1 LVTISFKSCKEWASK
16 GVQIPDAVTGGAGVV
31 EGFGLSTGVGVNGS
45 SRKCCVFMVASVV
58 LVSVT
63 EFRWVI
69 ADERSSVGVIS
80 INPCFDA
87 WLLLQDE
94 RPIRMKDRMM
104 IAIRS
109 WSSKGN
115 CTLYR
120 IIIGK
125 DKPIILHDYA
135 HFSS

>member
-1 LVTISFKSCKEWASK
+1 LVIISCKSCKEWVSN
-16 GVQIPDAVTGGAGVV
+16 GVQIPDAVNGDAGVG

-45 SRKCCVFMVASVV
+45 SGKCRVFMVASVV

-63 EFRWVI
+63 EFRWAI

-94 RPIRMKDRMM
+94 RPIKMDDRMTR
-104 IAIRS
+104 AIRS
-109 WSSKGN
+109 
-115 CTLYR
+115 
-120 IIIGK
+120 
-125 DKPIILHDYA
+125 
-135 HFSS
+135 